1 MGQHTRKVFCT
12 SLLILLVS
20 TQTLTA
26 QRKEN
31 LVYTLTFSGEIA
43 FPPTT
48 VKVISQTPTTLKVD
62 PPITLDLTAFVS
74 SHFPAGEGL
83 SCFGAISP
91 NLNAKKALV
100 RAAVEVHD
108 PKVPGDPSQAVVIIT
123 FNGWDLHREASLTY
137 ILQFRGTRDCT
148 KFPQSSKQTCTIDLI
163 GWRVNGIFGRMVYGG
178 ERAVGGVLPWQG
190 CVSDPIMRY
199 DSVSL
204 SSQVTLTAQ

>member
-1 MGQHTRKVFCT
+1 MGRNSRKVFCT
-12 SLLILLVS
+12 SLLVLLVS
-20 TQTLTA
+20 TQTLA
-26 QRKEN
+26 GQLRKEE

-108 PKVPGDPSQAVVIIT
+108 PKVPGDPSQAVVVIT
-123 FNGWDLHREASLTY
+123 FNGWDLNREAGLSY
-137 ILQFRGTRDCT
+137 ILQLRGTRDCT
-148 KFPQSSKQTCTIDLI
+148 KFPQYSKQTCTIDLI
-163 GWRVNGIFGRMVYGG
+163 GWRVNGIFVQMAYG

-190 CVSDPIMRY
+190 CVSDPMRY